1 MIKTL
6 SLVFCLVTLIVLG
19 ISVPTHVGALDDCYK
34 KDADGNIERDG
45 SGNPKTL
52 DNQLCKTN
60 AVDLTQGII
69 KQVINILLTVA
80 GIIAVLMVVI
90 GGIRYVTSDGDSSR
104 ASQAKNTILY
114 ALIGLIVAVSSYAIV
129 NFVLGRI

>member
-6 SLVFCLVTLIVLG
+6 SVVSCLVALIVLG

-34 KDADGNIERDG
+34 KGDDGKPDYSQPI
-45 SGNPKTL
+45 

-60 AVDLTQGII
+60 TVDLTQGII

-90 GGIRYVTSDGDSSR
+90 GGIRYVTSDGDSNR

-129 NFVLGRI
+129 NFILDRI